1 MQKRKEAKVKRK
13 GNDNDHVKNDHVK
26 YDQIKYDHVKY
37 DHVKYT
43 RSKNDCRAKMSYFV
57 YFAL

>member
-26 YDQIKYDHVKY
+26 NDHVKN
-37 DHVKYT
+37 DHIKSDHHVKMT
-43 RSKNDCRAKMSYFV
+43 RKMTK
-57 YFAL
+57 